1 MDNITYKGFTGSLE
15 YDEEYKIYHGKL
27 LEIKDLVLYE
37 GHNLKELNNDFREAI
52 DRHIELR
59 KRLDAEKKV
68 LSSGE

>member
-1 MDNITYKGFTGSLE
+1 MKTVSYKGFTGSVE

-27 LEIKDLVLYE
+27 LDIKDLVLYE
-37 GHNLKELNNDFREAI
+37 GHSLEELKNDFHEAI

-68 LSSGE
+68 KKA